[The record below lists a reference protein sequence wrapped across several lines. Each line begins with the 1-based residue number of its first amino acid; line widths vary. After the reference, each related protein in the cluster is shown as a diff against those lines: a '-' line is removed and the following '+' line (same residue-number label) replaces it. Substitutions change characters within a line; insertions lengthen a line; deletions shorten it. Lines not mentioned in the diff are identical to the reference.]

1 LEYQRA
7 KESTAA
13 KTNVPY
19 WSKVAASLRIGSV
32 GRHTLTPRLLRG
44 ASIFMGHQ
52 RLGTLPRSKLWRDV
66 VELIDHRADVEE
78 VAAATS
84 LAAEQSMI
92 DASQDAAVQHAF
104 YLIAKIPLAAREHEF
119 EAALSALG
127 IPIRKGP
134 LLADIVSGLM
144 EAIDARTRQ
153 IGGRSDYGE
162 IAQLSAAEA
171 LYAVIGRETRDLFG
185 VDAVT
190 TQSAIAGFATVK
202 QFAVLA
208 RDFFS
213 RLTRR
218 HIDYYLSRELS
229 KHVGPG
235 RRFPSVREHR
245 LFEDALDLHCREAT
259 RVIKEYSGE
268 WLSKH
273 NYEGGI
279 DPAKAGRF
287 VSYAAQKIRGEL
299 RYRRNARV
307 IA

>member
-1 LEYQRA
+1 
-7 KESTAA
+7 
-13 KTNVPY
+13 
-19 WSKVAASLRIGSV
+19 
-32 GRHTLTPRLLRG
+32 
-44 ASIFMGHQ
+44 MGHQ

-104 YLIAKIPLAAREHEF
+104 YLIAKIPLAAREPEF

-134 LLADIVSGLM
+134 LLTDIVSGLM

-190 TQSAIAGFATVK
+190 TKSAIAGFATVK

-208 RDFFS
+208 RDFFA

-218 HIDYYLSRELS
+218 HISYYLSRELS

-299 RYRRNARV
+299 RHRRNARV